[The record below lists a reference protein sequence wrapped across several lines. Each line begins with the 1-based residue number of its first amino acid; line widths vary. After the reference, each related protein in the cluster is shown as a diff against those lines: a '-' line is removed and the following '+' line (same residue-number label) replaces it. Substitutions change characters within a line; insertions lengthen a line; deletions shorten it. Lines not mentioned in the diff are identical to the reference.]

1 MSRYDVPPLVEEQSR
16 VTAVVPDGPSAGVP
30 PLVAAGYPHR
40 TSWLEDGPTHGAVVF
55 SFDEKTQCEALDR
68 TQPSLPMTPGRA
80 ETMTYACKR
89 NGITDLFVA
98 MNVATGEVIYD
109 TKPRH
114 SAKEV
119 LAFFKSI
126 NVHVPEHLEVHVV
139 LDNLSANKAP
149 PVANW
154 LAHPK
159 RVRWHLHF
167 TTTSS
172 SWWWWWWLNLVE
184 CWFSLLTAR
193 RLKTR
198 CVHQRRRAYRS
209 DRALG
214 RTLERQSQGVHLE
227 EDSRRDHRQG
237 PTRPRCSNHPN
248 QIRDTPL
255 GRF

>member
-172 SWWWWWWLNLVE
+172 SWWWWWWWWLNLVE

-193 RLKTR
+193 RLKRGVFTS
-198 CVHQRRRAYRS
+198 VDALTEAIGLWAEHWNDNPKALIWKKTADEIIAKVQRGRA
-209 DRALG
+209 AL
-214 RTLERQSQGVHLE
+214 TTQTKSATH
-227 EDSRRDHRQG
+227 H
-237 PTRPRCSNHPN
+237 
-248 QIRDTPL
+248 
-255 GRF
+255 